1 MNGVMS
7 WRVLAPYVFVA
18 PALVF
23 VGVFLYGPV
32 VFSVVLSFSDWNF
45 IHPDFNFVGLQN
57 YRRIFADPNFAS
69 ATWNTL
75 LYCLGLIPAQILIP
89 LGLAALL
96 LRVRSPW
103 MMNFYKGA
111 LFLPTI
117 LAYSIAGVAWL
128 WLFDPMNGFFNV
140 VLTALGLPASRWHTD
155 PDLALWCVTLVT
167 FWKNFGLNMLLLFAA
182 LISVP
187 RDVLEAAEID
197 GASPWH
203 RFWTIEVPLIS
214 PTFFFVAVTT
224 VMNVLDDI
232 VGTIDVLTGGGPF
245 GQSSN
250 ILYYMYQRGLGFF
263 QFGQASASAVLIIGL
278 VMVVTWLQFRAFE
291 RKVHYGS

>member
-1 MNGVMS
+1 
-7 WRVLAPYVFVA
+7 
-18 PALVF
+18 
-23 VGVFLYGPV
+23 
-32 VFSVVLSFSDWNF
+32 
-45 IHPDFNFVGLQN
+45 
-57 YRRIFADPNFAS
+57 
-69 ATWNTL
+69 
-75 LYCLGLIPAQILIP
+75 
-89 LGLAALL
+89 
-96 LRVRSPW
+96 
-103 MMNFYKGA
+103 MNFYKGA

-140 VLTALGLPASRWHTD
+140 VLTALGLPPGRWHND

-203 RFWTIEVPLIS
+203 RFRTIEVPLIS

-232 VGTIDVLTGGGPF
+232 VGTIDVLTGGGPY

-263 QFGQASASAVLIIGL
+263 QFGQASAAAVLIILL
-278 VMVVTWLQFRAFE
+278 VIGVTWLQFRMFE